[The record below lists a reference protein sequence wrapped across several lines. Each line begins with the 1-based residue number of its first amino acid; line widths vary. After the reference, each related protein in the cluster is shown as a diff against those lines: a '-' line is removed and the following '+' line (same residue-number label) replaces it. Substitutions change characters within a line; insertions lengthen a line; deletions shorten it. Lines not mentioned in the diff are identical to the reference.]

1 MPVSFRNAVLTWLG
15 WLLLFIQS
23 ISNPVLPDANEI
35 PFKKTGRGDAV
46 DCHVD
51 GRASNRQMRAKTI
64 LPIHIYKLDNHAYL
78 QNSYTFAR
86 YYDIL
91 RRKN

>member
-1 MPVSFRNAVLTWLG
+1 MKF
-15 WLLLFIQS
+15 LFY
-23 ISNPVLPDANEI
+23 
-35 PFKKTGRGDAV
+35 KTGIGDAV
-46 DCHVD
+46 DRCVD
-51 GRASNRQMRAKTI
+51 GRASNRQMRAGAILLSSIEPRRQMRAKTI

-78 QNSYTFAR
+78 QNSYTFTR

>member
-1 MPVSFRNAVLTWLG
+1 MKF
-15 WLLLFIQS
+15 LL
-23 ISNPVLPDANEI
+23 
-35 PFKKTGRGDAV
+35 KKTGRGDAV

-78 QNSYTFAR
+78 QNSYTFTR

-91 RRKN
+91 RRNN